1 MTAPPDA
8 ALLELAAA
16 AGARLAAAG
25 ETLVTAESCTGGWIA
40 KACTDVPGSSR
51 WFLGGFVAY
60 ADSVKCHSL
69 GVGPDTIQRYGAVSE
84 PVVRA
89 MAEGALRVIDAAT
102 WAIAV
107 SGVAGPDGGTAD
119 KPVGTV
125 WLAWSWRQKD
135 GSLRTETCREQFP
148 GGRDDVR
155 RWTVRLALER
165 LLAE

>member
-1 MTAPPDA
+1 MTAPTDV
-8 ALLELAAA
+8 ELRQLAQAV
-16 AGARLAAAG
+16 GDRLQARA

-40 KACTDVPGSSR
+40 KACTDVAGSSR
-51 WFLGGFVAY
+51 WFQGGVVAY
-60 ADSVKCHSL
+60 SNSLKAAFL
-69 GVGPDTIQRYGAVSE
+69 GVPEGLLAQHGAVSE

-89 MAEGALRVIDAAT
+89 MAAGALARTGGTVAV
-102 WAIAV
+102 AV

-125 WLAWSWRQKD
+125 WLAWAWHEKD
-135 GSLRTETCREQFP
+135 GSLRIETRSERFA